1 MFDVPDFVHLH
12 NHTDYS
18 LLDGAVSIKKMVSRA
33 VKLGMKHLA
42 ITDHGNMF
50 GALRFYKECKA
61 QGINPVIGCEIY
73 VSSVRR
79 NIK

>member
-1 MFDVPDFVHLH
+1 MSHVPDFVHLH

-18 LLDGAVSIKKMVSRA
+18 LLDGAVPIKKMVEKA
-33 VKLGMKHLA
+33 VSLGMKHLA

-61 QGINPVIGCEIY
+61 HDINP
-73 VSSVRR
+73 S
-79 NIK
+79 